1 MEFKGEGRETLFDRM
16 HGHSV
21 ALDLG
26 NALHGNHKNIALT
39 S

>member
-1 MEFKGEGRETLFDRM
+1 MRLCLIECTDI
-16 HGHSV
+16 SV

-26 NALHGNHKNIALT
+26 NALHGDHKNVVLT